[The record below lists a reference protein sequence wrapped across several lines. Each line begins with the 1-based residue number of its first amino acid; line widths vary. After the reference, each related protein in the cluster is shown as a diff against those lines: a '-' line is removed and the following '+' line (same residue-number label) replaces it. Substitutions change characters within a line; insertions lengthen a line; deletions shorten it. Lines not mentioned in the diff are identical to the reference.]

1 MRLCTISSGF
11 TLITL
16 SFAARAETIEVG
28 PGKAHGLLS
37 EVVAGLA
44 PGDVVQIDGGNTY
57 QEDVSI
63 DVSGITIR
71 GIPVNGQ
78 RPVLSGSVHV
88 SGDHI
93 VLENLEIRDG
103 APTCLTHGGHDLV
116 VRDTAV
122 HDCPNHGILGTDVGS
137 GSLLLERI
145 EVYNCASVQT
155 GNRKHQIYIATDEVA
170 HPGAVFR
177 MELSY
182 VHDCGS
188 GGSNVK
194 SRAERTELYSNW
206 IENGGLYELELYG
219 PDEDGVPSGWTE
231 NLAREDSDVVGN
243 VFHRAKVSATSF
255 LFRFGGDGDAELDDA
270 GLNDSKGRVRFA
282 YNTVIATSGTGVF
295 KTFNRLDSIEAHNNV
310 FFGEGGGLRL
320 LEDDARWI
328 GGSQLVI
335 GDHNWVSEGT
345 TEIPAGFTAT
355 LTAGNPELGGDFYP
369 VASSMLIDAG
379 ASPTVSPAG
388 HEFPNPL
395 SVPLYHPSIVPSPEA
410 TFRPMVGNVDIGAFE
425 YGDGPPQPGATVETS
440 EPEKA
445 ESCSTRGGVTDRTAW
460 MLFALGL
467 LLLRRQP
474 T

>member
-1 MRLCTISSGF
+1 MVGHVLVARLQNRRAPSAIPSCGDERRAGRRGRCLRSRSMRHLCTISSGL

-28 PGKAHGLLS
+28 PGKAHSLLS
-37 EVVAGLA
+37 EVVDGLA

-63 DVSGITIR
+63 DVSGVTIQ

-88 SGDHI
+88 SGDHV

-206 IENGGLYELELYG
+206 IENSGLYELELYG
-219 PDEDGVPSGWTE
+219 PDEDFVPGGWHE
-231 NLAREDSDVVGN
+231 DLAREDSDVAGN
-243 VFHRAKVSATSF
+243 VFYRTENQDTSF
-255 LFRFGGDGDAELDDA
+255 LCRIGGDGSSQLGDA
-270 GLNDSKGRVRFA
+270 GNNDSKGRVRFA
-282 YNTVIATSGTGVF
+282 YNTIVVPDGTGMF
-295 KTFNRLDSIEAHNNV
+295 RTFNRVESIEVHDNV
-310 FFGEGGGLRL
+310 FFAAGGGLRM
-320 LEDDARWI
+320 LEDDAEWI
-328 GGSQLVI
+328 GGSQVVA
-335 GDHNWVSEGT
+335 GDH
-345 TEIPAGFTAT
+345 
-355 LTAGNPELGGDFYP
+355 
-369 VASSMLIDAG
+369 
-379 ASPTVSPAG
+379 
-388 HEFPNPL
+388 
-395 SVPLYHPSIVPSPEA
+395 
-410 TFRPMVGNVDIGAFE
+410 
-425 YGDGPPQPGATVETS
+425 
-440 EPEKA
+440 
-445 ESCSTRGGVTDRTAW
+445 
-460 MLFALGL
+460 
-467 LLLRRQP
+467 
-474 T
+474 